1 MIVKTADFGCMK
13 AGDQGVPMKS
23 EKKQNVPLER
33 LTLADA
39 RKRVEEFRYL
49 KPIDAKSG
57 TASAPPQKDAKGSS
71 PKGKR

>member
-1 MIVKTADFGCMK
+1 MK

-23 EKKQNVPLER
+23 ENKQDVLLEK
-33 LTLADA
+33 LTLANA

-49 KPIDAKSG
+49 KPTEPKSG
-57 TASAPPQKDAKGSS
+57 VAPAPPPNKSKGSS